1 MWGHW
6 GNEGQ
11 VWGLL
16 VEAEWV
22 TVAGGWLQCA
32 GASVMDQG
40 LYSSYECW
48 SPDWPS
54 SVGPH
59 FQAVPQFLG
68 PQACPASDGPLQR
81 TLQIQCLGDPAL
93 HQDGTFFVQYPQA
106 RKESKH
112 SVVYSQKINYSAF
125 TSKIKIIF

>member
-1 MWGHW
+1 MRLWGHS

-22 TVAGGWLQCA
+22 TVAGDLFQCA
-32 GASVMDQG
+32 GVLVMDQG
-40 LYSSYECW
+40 LASSCEHW

-54 SVGPH
+54 SVGSH

-68 PQACPASDGPLQR
+68 PQACPASDVSLQR
-81 TLQIQCLGDPAL
+81 NLQIQCLGDPDL
-93 HQDGTFFVQYPQA
+93 HQDGAFFLHHPQA
-106 RKESKH
+106 GKESK
-112 SVVYSQKINYSAF
+112 
-125 TSKIKIIF
+125 

>member
-1 MWGHW
+1 MRLWGHW

-22 TVAGGWLQCA
+22 TVAGDWLQCV
-32 GASVMDQG
+32 GALVMDQG
-40 LYSSYECW
+40 LASSCECW

-54 SVGPH
+54 SVGFH
-59 FQAVPQFLG
+59 FQAEPQFPG
-68 PQACPASDGPLQR
+68 HQACPASGGPLQR

-93 HQDGTFFVQYPQA
+93 LQDGTFFVQRLQA
-106 RKESKH
+106 TKEIKSKCKFLQRK
-112 SVVYSQKINYSAF
+112 
-125 TSKIKIIF
+125 